1 MSMSFRRGQHGYYI
15 VFDNESEADQHKW
28 LDKIFYRA
36 CFNGY
41 MNAFVVY
48 ESYKEKEFEQND
60 DFSDADLAI
69 ARRRYEV
76 VIKKLRDSWEAGKRN
91 AVVYFETTG
100 IMRKVS
106 GMSDQAVE
114 ELRKFVNKECAM
126 YGLRPIPR
134 KVGIAPQLNVKMQ
147 TQEYIDRYTAAYVK
161 VHGKSP
167 TPFRVH
173 GRIGI
178 QELAPSGQWRRVM
191 RKDMMLRITKLEE
204 LVKLQEAMKQKV

>member
-48 ESYKEKEFEQND
+48 ESYKEFEQND

-76 VIKKLRDSWEAGKRN
+76 VIKKLRDSGKAGKRN
-91 AVVYFETTG
+91 AVVYFETIG

-106 GMSDQAVE
+106 GMSAQVVE
-114 ELRKFVNKECAM
+114 ELHKLVNKE
-126 YGLRPIPR
+126 
-134 KVGIAPQLNVKMQ
+134 
-147 TQEYIDRYTAAYVK
+147 
-161 VHGKSP
+161 
-167 TPFRVH
+167 
-173 GRIGI
+173 
-178 QELAPSGQWRRVM
+178 
-191 RKDMMLRITKLEE
+191 
-204 LVKLQEAMKQKV
+204 